1 MRIKAKETP
10 VSGELFESLKNLV
23 GKNGYLE
30 AGEIGEKYYTDPR
43 GTGAV
48 QPALVLRPAS
58 TAELSDIMK
67 LCHAASQPIVAQGG
81 MTGLVNGG
89 KPLGKEIP
97 ISFERMNRIEQLDAE
112 TNTMTVQ
119 SGTPLQVIQDHADQ
133 HDLFF
138 PLDLGS
144 RGSCTIGGNLATN
157 AGGNRVIRYG
167 MARDLVLGVE
177 AVLSDGTIVSSMN
190 KFVKNNAG
198 YDLKQLFIGSE
209 GTLGLIT
216 RATLRLHRKSRSQIV
231 GFCAAP
237 DFDSVV
243 RFMHHMQSVMGG
255 NLSAFEV
262 MWASAYQAI
271 VDSVATVRAPL
282 SRGHP
287 FYILVE
293 VMGGRPQHDR
303 ELFDSSLNE
312 ALESG
317 LIVDAIISKSQSDV
331 DDFWRVRDSLA
342 EAMAKQ
348 QSPVGFDIS
357 LSIGDMETF
366 SAEIE
371 KRLAASCRGVRHFIG
386 GHLGDGNLHVVVA
399 AGASDPPPREQVEL
413 LVYGLTGELNGSI
426 SAEHGIGIMKR
437 SHLHQ
442 SRNPEEL
449 ALMRTLKRSLD
460 PKCLLNPGR
469 IFEMPGA
476 DGTGSNRSPELL

>member
-1 MRIKAKETP
+1 M
-10 VSGELFESLKNLV
+10 SGELFDTLKNLV
-23 GKNGYLE
+23 GKNGFLE
-30 AGEIGEKYYTDPR
+30 AGDVGAKYYTDPR
-43 GTGAV
+43 GTGIK
-48 QPALVLRPAS
+48 PAFVLRPS
-58 TAELSDIMK
+58 TTRELSGIME
-67 LCHAASQPIVAQGG
+67 LCHAAAQPVVAQGG
-81 MTGLVNGG
+81 MTGLVAGG

-97 ISFERMNRIEQLDAE
+97 ISFERMNRVEELDAR
-112 TNTMTVQ
+112 TNTITAQ
-119 SGTPLQVIQDHADQ
+119 SGTPLQTIQDHADQ
-133 HDLFF
+133 HDLLF

-177 AVLSDGTIVSSMN
+177 AVLADGTIVSSMN

-237 DFDSVV
+237 GFDAVV
-243 RFMHHMQSVMGG
+243 GFMHHMQSAMGG

-262 MWASAYQAI
+262 MWTSIYHAI
-271 VDSVATVRAPL
+271 IDAVPTVKAPL
-282 SRGHP
+282 PRDYP

-293 VMGGRPQHDR
+293 VMGGRPEHDQD
-303 ELFDSSLNE
+303 LFETTLNE
-312 ALESG
+312 ALEKG
-317 LIVDAIISKSQSDV
+317 LIVDAVVSKSQSEV
-331 DDFWRVRDSLA
+331 DDLWRVRDGMA
-342 EAMAKQ
+342 EAMSKQ

-357 LSIGDMETF
+357 LSIGDMEVF
-366 SAEIE
+366 AAEID
-371 KRLAASCRGVRHFIG
+371 KRLAASCNGVRHFIG
-386 GHLGDGNLHVVVA
+386 GHLGDGNLHLVVA
-399 AGASDPPPREQVEL
+399 ADASDPPPREQIEA

-426 SAEHGIGIMKR
+426 SAEHGIGTLKR
-437 SHLHQ
+437 PHLHQ
-442 SRNPEEL
+442 SRNPAEL

-476 DGTGSNRSPELL
+476 VAAGSNHSPELL

>member
-1 MRIKAKETP
+1 M
-10 VSGELFESLKNLV
+10 SDELFDSLKNLV
-23 GKNGYLE
+23 EKNGYLE
-30 AGEIGEKYYTDPR
+30 AGDVGARYYTDPR
-43 GTGAV
+43 GTGDV
-48 QPALVLRPAS
+48 QPALVLRPS
-58 TAELSDIMK
+58 TTRELSDIMK
-67 LCHAASQPIVAQGG
+67 LCHAASQPVVAQGG

-97 ISFERMNRIEQLDAE
+97 ISFERMNRIEELDSK

-119 SGTPLQVIQDHADQ
+119 CGAPLQVIQDCADQ

-144 RGSCTIGGNLATN
+144 RGSCTIGGNLSTN

-167 MARDLVLGVE
+167 MARELVLGVE

-216 RATLRLHRKSRSQIV
+216 RATLRLHRKPRSQIV

-237 DFDSVV
+237 GFDAVV
-243 RFMHHMQSVMGG
+243 GFMHHMQSAMGG

-262 MWASAYQAI
+262 MWTSTYQAI
-271 VDSVATVRAPL
+271 IDNVPTAKAPL
-282 SRGHP
+282 SRDYP

-293 VMGGRPQHDR
+293 VMGGRPEHDQ
-303 ELFDSSLNE
+303 ELFESSLNE
-312 ALESG
+312 ALETG
-317 LIVDAIISKSQSDV
+317 FIVDAIISKSQSDV
-331 DDFWRVRDSLA
+331 DDFWRVRDSMA

-348 QSPVGFDIS
+348 QTPVGFDIS
-357 LSIGDMETF
+357 LSIGDMEVF
-366 SAEIE
+366 AAEIE
-371 KRLAASCRGVRHFIG
+371 KRLAASCKGARHFIG
-386 GHLGDGNLHVVVA
+386 GHLGDGNLHLVVA
-399 AGASDPPPREQVEL
+399 AGSSNPQPREQIES
-413 LVYGLTGELNGSI
+413 LVYELTGELKGSI

-437 SHLHQ
+437 AHLHQ
-442 SRNPEEL
+442 CRNPAEL

-469 IFEMPGA
+469 IFEMHDA
-476 DGTGSNRSPELL
+476 EAKSSKHSPELP